1 MNSKKIKVK
10 LFLDNYLKKK
20 EGKSNISSLK
30 KINLMHSGLLDS
42 MDIIMLASEINKK
55 FKIKI
60 DLSNEK
66 ILKKFE
72 SYEGLIDLI
81 LVKKK

>member
-1 MNSKKIKVK
+1 M
-10 LFLDNYLKKK
+10 
-20 EGKSNISSLK
+20 SSG
-30 KINLMHSGLLDS
+30 ILDS
-42 MDIIMLASEINKK
+42 MDIIVLASEINKK

-72 SYEGLIDLI
+72 NYKGLVDLI
-81 LVKKK
+81 LNKKK

>member
-1 MNSKKIKVK
+1 MISKENKVK
-10 LFLDNYLKKK
+10 IFLDNYLKKK
-20 EGKSNISSLK
+20 EGKSNINSLK
-30 KINLMHSGLLDS
+30 KTNLMYTGILDS
-42 MDIIMLASEINKK
+42 MDVIVLASEINKK

-72 SYEGLIDLI
+72 NYNGLVDLV
-81 LVKKK
+81 LNKKK